1 MWLVM
6 LTMSLATF
14 LTRWL
19 MLNIPEKY
27 LTPRMKRGLLY
38 VPIGIFIA
46 LIFPK
51 LFLVDNHFTWQPTLL
66 LASIIG
72 FALYQW
78 KRNFLLSFVVAVSIS
93 CIASFFE

>member
-1 MWLVM
+1 MWFVM
-6 LTMSLATF
+6 LTMALATF

-27 LTPRMKRGLLY
+27 LTARMKRGLLY

-51 LFLVDNHFTWQPTLL
+51 LFLVEHQFTWQPTLL
-66 LASIIG
+66 IASIIG
-72 FALYQW
+72 FLLYKW
-78 KRNFLLSFVVAVSIS
+78 KQSFLLSFLVAVSIS

>member
-27 LTPRMKRGLLY
+27 LTPRIKRGLLY
-38 VPIGIFIA
+38 VPIGIFSA

-51 LFLVDNHFTWQPTLL
+51 LFLIDNHFTWQPILL
-66 LASIIG
+66 FASIIG
-72 FALYQW
+72 FFLYKW
-78 KRNFLLSFVVAVSIS
+78 KQNFLLSFLVAVSIS
-93 CIASFFE
+93 CIASFFQ